1 LAPGLLGTLEGILKN
16 PSRLFQSFLQNERP
30 SLGWHLLLIILI
42 SMAAFGLVL
51 ASFAGHAQ
59 WLWAPVKV
67 SVGLLLSG
75 LLCLPSLYVF
85 GCLSGLSIR
94 PGAAAAMLLAMLSLC
109 SLVVLGFAPVAW
121 IFTQSTESVAFVGAL
136 ILLMWIVALW
146 FAFGL
151 LKQVVSLM
159 GIRVTEHIRVWMFM
173 FVIVTFQMTTTLR
186 PILGRS
192 DHIFPTERKFFP
204 EHWFSVLQGSF
215 ENSVWNPAAP
225 RQR

>member
-1 LAPGLLGTLEGILKN
+1 MPFAPGFLGTLEGILKN
-16 PSRLFQSFLQNERP
+16 PSGLFQSFLKNERR
-30 SLGWHLLLIILI
+30 SLGLHFLLIILV

-59 WLWAPVKV
+59 WLWAPIKV

-94 PGAAAAMLLAMLSLC
+94 PGAAVAMLMAMLSLC

-121 IFTQSTESVAFVGAL
+121 IFTQSTDSVTFVGTL
-136 ILLMWIVALW
+136 VLVMWITALW

-151 LKQVVSLM
+151 VKQVVGLM
-159 GIRVTEHIRVWMFM
+159 GLRMTEHIRVWMFM
-173 FVIVTFQMTTTLR
+173 FMIVTLQMSTTLR

-192 DHIFPTERKFFP
+192 DTILPTERKFFP
-204 EHWFSVLQGSF
+204 EHWWSMLQAQADAAR
-215 ENSVWNPAAP
+215 NPESEA
-225 RQR
+225 R